1 VILTSKFLPI
11 RKKRISKKIAILEI
25 GIRKSYSFSL
35 FVNRLREEHH
45 ERRTRLKGYYGINNV
60 FSVIP

>member
-11 RKKRISKKIAILEI
+11 RKKRKKIAILEI